1 MQGLKVS
8 IGIPTYNRS
17 EYLIRAVESAIAQ
30 SYPNIEI
37 IVSDNCSTDDTAK
50 RVSDIHDPRVKFLQ
64 QTQNL
69 GMTGNFNACLHAAT
83 GDLFLMLS
91 DDDLLYRDAVERLSE
106 PLRRDPADSNQ
117 IGLVWC
123 PANILNATGEPTYAT
138 APGPSIEPGIDLV
151 IGLFRGTRGP
161 RFCSII
167 ARTKDVLSFG
177 GYDIDHGP
185 ICDVGNWTRIALSYP
200 SVLCVPEPLVG
211 YTVHASSTT
220 SVPDG
225 RKWQR
230 SGEQITRDAAR
241 LLDMRGDAAGA
252 KRIRAAGADN
262 TSNLIATVMMQ
273 YMGKPGW
280 VRYWI
285 SEVFRAPR
293 YLFAPVVFKRL
304 ARDGWKLVRLRSGN

>member
-106 PLRRDPADSNQ
+106 PLRREPSRLQSN
-117 IGLVWC
+117 W
-123 PANILNATGEPTYAT
+123 P
-138 APGPSIEPGIDLV
+138 
-151 IGLFRGTRGP
+151 
-161 RFCSII
+161 
-167 ARTKDVLSFG
+167 
-177 GYDIDHGP
+177 
-185 ICDVGNWTRIALSYP
+185 
-200 SVLCVPEPLVG
+200 CVVSSKHPERHRRAYVRNRSRPL
-211 YTVHASSTT
+211 Y
-220 SVPDG
+220 
-225 RKWQR
+225 R
-230 SGEQITRDAAR
+230 TRD
-241 LLDMRGDAAGA
+241 
-252 KRIRAAGADN
+252 
-262 TSNLIATVMMQ
+262 
-273 YMGKPGW
+273 
-280 VRYWI
+280 
-285 SEVFRAPR
+285 
-293 YLFAPVVFKRL
+293 
-304 ARDGWKLVRLRSGN
+304 